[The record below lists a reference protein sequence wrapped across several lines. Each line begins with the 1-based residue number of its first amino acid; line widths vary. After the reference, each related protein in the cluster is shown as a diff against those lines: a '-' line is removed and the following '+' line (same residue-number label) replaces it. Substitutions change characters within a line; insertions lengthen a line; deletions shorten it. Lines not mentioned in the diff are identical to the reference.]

1 MKLSKNLRSFVEN
14 AKKEDFYWVEKL
26 KLDFALE
33 LDRRRRV
40 LDMTGTEFAKELG
53 VSRAYVS
60 KVFRGDANLTI
71 ESMVKIARAAGARVN
86 LSMVDEHLPERQQRS
101 QWWASTMS
109 ASRAANHDALTTGT
123 SDMPSIE
130 SAEVSYG

>member
-33 LDRRRRV
+33 LDRRRRA

-71 ESMVKIARAAGARVN
+71 ESMVKIARAAGARVS
-86 LSMVDEHLPERQQRS
+86 LSMVDENLPERQ
-101 QWWASTMS
+101 
-109 ASRAANHDALTTGT
+109 HC
-123 SDMPSIE
+123 
-130 SAEVSYG
+130 

>member
-40 LDMTGTEFAKELG
+40 LNMTGTEFAKELG

>member
-1 MKLSKNLRSFVEN
+1 MKLSKNLSSFVEN

-33 LDRRRRV
+33 LDRRRRA

-71 ESMVKIARAAGARVN
+71 ESMVKIARAAGARVS
-86 LSMVDEHLPERQQRS
+86 LSMVDENLPERQHRS
-101 QWWASTMS
+101 QWWASTMN

>member
-1 MKLSKNLRSFVEN
+1 MKLSKNLRTFVEN

-33 LDRRRRV
+33 LDRRRRA

-86 LSMVDEHLPERQQRS
+86 LSMVDEHQPERQQRS

>member
-109 ASRAANHDALTTGT
+109 ASRAASHDALTTGT

>member
-33 LDRRRRV
+33 LDRRRRA

-71 ESMVKIARAAGARVN
+71 ESMVKIARAAGARVS
-86 LSMVDEHLPERQQRS
+86 LSMVDENLPERQHRS
-101 QWWASTMS
+101 QWWASTMN

-130 SAEVSYG
+130 SSEVSYG

>member
-1 MKLSKNLRSFVEN
+1 MKLSKNLRTFVEN

-33 LDRRRRV
+33 LDRRRRA

-123 SDMPSIE
+123 SDMPYIE

>member
-26 KLDFALE
+26 QLDFALE
-33 LDRRRRV
+33 LDRRRRA
-40 LDMTGTEFAKELG
+40 LGMTGTEFAKELG

>member
-1 MKLSKNLRSFVEN
+1 MKLSKNLRTFVEN